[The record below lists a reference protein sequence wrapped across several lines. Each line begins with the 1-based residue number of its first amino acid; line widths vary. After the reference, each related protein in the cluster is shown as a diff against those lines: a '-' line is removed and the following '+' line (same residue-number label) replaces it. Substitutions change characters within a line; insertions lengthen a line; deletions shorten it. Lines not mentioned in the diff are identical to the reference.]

1 MQLFDNF
8 FVFSKKVVIV
18 MIRTL
23 KISIVEIHIEIN
35 GLKVPIV

>member
-8 FVFSKKVVIV
+8 FVLSKKVVIV

-23 KISIVEIHIEIN
+23 KLRIVEIHIEIN